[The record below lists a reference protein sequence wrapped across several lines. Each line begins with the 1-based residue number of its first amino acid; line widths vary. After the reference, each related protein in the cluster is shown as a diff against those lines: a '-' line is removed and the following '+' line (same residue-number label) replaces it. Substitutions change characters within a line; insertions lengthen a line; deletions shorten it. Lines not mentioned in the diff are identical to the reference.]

1 MSYRQAIGLY
11 ALTYAL
17 PTLAIGFF
25 IVIPGSCIDGF
36 NELSIGFVGAVLGAL
51 PPFLLLLR
59 QTRKALVG

>member
-1 MSYRQAIGLY
+1 MSYWRAIGLY

-36 NELSIGFVGAVLGAL
+36 NEMTIGFVGAVLGAL
-51 PPFLLLLR
+51 PPFLLLLW
-59 QTRKALVG
+59 QTRKASVA